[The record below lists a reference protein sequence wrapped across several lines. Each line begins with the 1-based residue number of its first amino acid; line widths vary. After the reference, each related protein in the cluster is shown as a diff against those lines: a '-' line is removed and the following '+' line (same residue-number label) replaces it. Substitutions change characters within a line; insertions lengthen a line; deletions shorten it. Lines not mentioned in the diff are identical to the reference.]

1 MKKSTKKGFT
11 LAELLIVIAII
22 AVLIAI
28 MLPVFGAQ
36 LNKAKL
42 AADVA
47 TVRAAYSEAVADKM
61 LDNDSWKDQSDNSLK
76 LEVTIAEDVA
86 KNGSKVTVENSK
98 VTVTLGK
105 IFETFDIDNDVAL
118 KVTPRSES

>member
-47 TVRAAYSEAVADKM
+47 NVRAAYSEAVADKM
-61 LDNDSWKDQSDNSLK
+61 LVDDSWKEQSDNSLK
-76 LEVTIAEDVA
+76 LEVTIAEAVA
-86 KNGSKVTVENSK
+86 KNGSKVTVKNSK
-98 VTVTLGK
+98 VTVTLGN
-105 IFETFDIDNDVAL
+105 ISETFDIDSDVAL

>member
-47 TVRAAYSEAVADKM
+47 NVRAAYSEAVADKM

-105 IFETFDIDNDVAL
+105 ISETFDIDNDVAL